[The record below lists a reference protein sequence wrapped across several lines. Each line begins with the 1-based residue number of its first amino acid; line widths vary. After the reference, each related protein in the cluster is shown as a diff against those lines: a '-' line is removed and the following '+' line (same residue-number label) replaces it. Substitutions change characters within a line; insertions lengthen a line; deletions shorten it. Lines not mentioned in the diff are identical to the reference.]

1 MVLSVPGTMARTAVS
16 RSSKSVCT
24 SEKDF
29 RFVVET
35 GSLGP
40 MAVKRTFQMSLERIV
55 VVVEGEIVFRRG
67 IRFG

>member
-1 MVLSVPGTMARTAVS
+1 M
-16 RSSKSVCT
+16 CT